1 MELRMVSPI
10 SGKKME
16 EWAFN
21 FMLANKVIAIQ
32 KAKIKDRQ
40 KILQLLYQLNSTCEL
55 GSPSIDEKGRLCVD
69 FKSEKHKSAFIL
81 KYSDRSVWLPAGL
94 K

>member
-1 MELRMVSPI
+1 MELRVVSPI
-10 SGKKME
+10 SGRKME
-16 EWAFN
+16 EWALN
-21 FMLANKVIAIQ
+21 FMLANKIIAIQ

-40 KILQLLYQLNSTCEL
+40 KVLQLLYQLNSTCEL
-55 GSPSIDEKGRLCVD
+55 GLPSIDEKGQLCVD
-69 FKSEKHKSAFIL
+69 FKSEKHKSVFIL